1 MQEDAVEVSFCDLC
15 GTSIPVGDLGNGRA
29 LRHQGKTLGSC
40 CLPALRGALV
50 VGGANPGG
58 GTAVPSA
65 VPASTASRSSGDG
78 RLMAV
83 AVVLLAAIAAATIFL
98 DQKLTGADAHWR
110 TSQDELRQ
118 AQRSD
123 SDVLQ
128 AIGVAM
134 DGAARR
140 ADVDTLAARFTD
152 SIAGQQQRDES
163 VQQKLAVLQSELAT
177 LRQEFRA
184 ASSQAIDYRPL
195 FEDLRQRQQRLGEAL
210 QAVQSMPAPAAPV
223 AAPTPA
229 AGEPVG
235 DAAPEPALPDALATQ
250 VKKLKSTDPAVRFE
264 ATDELLRSRN
274 VQVLPYLL
282 PVAADADAYVRRL
295 AVDGL
300 RDWKHAEVVEVLLTA
315 LADADENVRDTAWVS
330 LKQVTGQ
337 KLPFETTASKDAR
350 ARAIQRWREWWDKN
364 KAGFGS

>member
-1 MQEDAVEVSFCDLC
+1 
-15 GTSIPVGDLGNGRA
+15 
-29 LRHQGKTLGSC
+29 
-40 CLPALRGALV
+40 
-50 VGGANPGG
+50 
-58 GTAVPSA
+58 
-65 VPASTASRSSGDG
+65 
-78 RLMAV
+78 
-83 AVVLLAAIAAATIFL
+83 
-98 DQKLTGADAHWR
+98 
-110 TSQDELRQ
+110 
-118 AQRSD
+118 
-123 SDVLQ
+123 
-128 AIGVAM
+128 
-134 DGAARR
+134 
-140 ADVDTLAARFTD
+140 LAARFTD

-264 ATDELLRSRN
+264 ATDELLRSKN

-350 ARAIQRWREWWDKN
+350 ARAIQRWREWWDREQHLDD
-364 KAGFGS
+364 FGS

>member
-15 GTSIPVGDLGNGRA
+15 GTSIPVDDLGTGRA

-50 VGGANPGG
+50 VGGAGPGG
-58 GTAVPSA
+58 AAAVPLP
-65 VPASTASRSSGDG
+65 VPARVASDG

-83 AVVLLAAIAAATIFL
+83 AIVLLAAIAAATIFL
-98 DQKLTGADAHWR
+98 DQKLSGADAQWR
-110 TSQDELRQ
+110 SGQDELRQ

-140 ADVDTLAARFTD
+140 TDVDGLLARFTD
-152 SIAGQQQRDES
+152 SLAGQPQREEA
-163 VQQKLAVLQSELAT
+163 VQQKLALLQSELVT

-184 ASSQAIDYRPL
+184 VSNQIIDYRPL
-195 FEDLRQRQQRLGEAL
+195 FEDLRQRQQRLAEAM
-210 QAVQSMPAPAAPV
+210 QAVQSAPTAPAPL
-223 AAPTPA
+223 AAPTPGPA
-229 AGEPVG
+229 DAVGEP
-235 DAAPEPALPDALATQ
+235 APGPALPEALAAQ
-250 VKKLKSTDPAVRFE
+250 AKKLKSTDPAVRFE
-264 ATDELLRSRN
+264 AADELLRSKN
-274 VQVLPYLL
+274 PLVLPYLL
-282 PVAADADAYVRRL
+282 PVAGDTDAFVRRL

-337 KLPFETTASKDAR
+337 KIPFETTASKDAR
-350 ARAIQRWREWWDKN
+350 ARAIQRWRDWWDKN